1 MKFPLWKTDLSQQ
14 TSTSLYPVPMRS
26 LCVGWLVLY
35 NLVYWHSISFPCWD
49 IIAFRSWKKKITV
62 LWKQKH
68 NSFLVFFFFFFCVF
82 CSIPLKIWQVSHSF
96 LTQFLEWK
104 FILHFSGNVSLET
117 RLVPF
122 FSEDKSKCAAS
133 QLKHLRVTLGEMNSS
148 SQFLQPGNFPVHV
161 ADESRLLNYRKPT
174 SLYRR

>member
-1 MKFPLWKTDLSQQ
+1 
-14 TSTSLYPVPMRS
+14 MRS

-35 NLVYWHSISFPCWD
+35 NLVYWHSISFPRWD
-49 IIAFRSWKKKITV
+49 IIAFRSWKKKSQFCENKNTTA
-62 LWKQKH
+62 
-68 NSFLVFFFFFFCVF
+68 FLYFFFFSCVF

-174 SLYRR
+174 LLYRR

>member
-1 MKFPLWKTDLSQQ
+1 MKFPLWKTDLGQQ

-68 NSFLVFFFFFFCVF
+68 NSFLVFFFFFFLFVLFNTIENLTGESFISDTVF
-82 CSIPLKIWQVSHSF
+82 GMKVYITLFRKCFIGNQTCTFLFWRQEQMCSESTKASKGHTWGDEFELPVF
-96 LTQFLEWK
+96 TAWK
-104 FILHFSGNVSLET
+104 LPSARRWWEQT
-117 RLVPF
+117 T
-122 FSEDKSKCAAS
+122 E
-133 QLKHLRVTLGEMNSS
+133 
-148 SQFLQPGNFPVHV
+148 LQKAYVV
-161 ADESRLLNYRKPT
+161 I
-174 SLYRR
+174 